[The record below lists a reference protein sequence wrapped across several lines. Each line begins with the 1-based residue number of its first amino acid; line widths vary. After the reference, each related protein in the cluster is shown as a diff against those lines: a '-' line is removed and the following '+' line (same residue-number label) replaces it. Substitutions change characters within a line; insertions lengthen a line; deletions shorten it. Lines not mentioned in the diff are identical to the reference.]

1 IARIE
6 RLEYAAPET
15 KVEFDT
21 ILRSIREL
29 AEKIIKLSPNIPAEA
44 VVMIRNIKS
53 DTHLLGFIS
62 SNLAIDHSEKQE
74 LLEMEVLDTLA
85 NEVFKLMHSE
95 LQVLEFKNQLE
106 SKVRVD
112 IEKQQRDYFL
122 NQQ

>member
-1 IARIE
+1 
-6 RLEYAAPET
+6 
-15 KVEFDT
+15 
-21 ILRSIREL
+21 
-29 AEKIIKLSPNIPAEA
+29 EA

-74 LLEMEVLDTLA
+74 LLEMELLDTLA

-122 NQQ
+122 NQQLKTIQEELGQNPQESEIRKLEDRAKKKKW